1 MVSSL
6 VQAAR
11 FEYVFIL
18 EIRLNIDII
27 EAAVLFIS

>member
-11 FEYVFIL
+11 LEHVFIL

-27 EAAVLFIS
+27 EAALLFLS